1 MKGNRDWYANEGAVY
16 PSYAFRVIDE
26 NGQPV
31 DLTGKTLVFWVR
43 LTDENNEP
51 DTSTPVRGGN
61 AIITNALGG
70 EGRYDWKA
78 SDVSTPGI
86 YLSQF
91 RVIEGNGAER
101 VYPNYRYLIGEVRR
115 KLN

>member
-1 MKGNRDWYANEGAVY
+1 MKGNRDWYANEGAIY

-31 DLTGKTLVFWVR
+31 DLTDRTLVFR
-43 LTDENNEP
+43 MRKANEDNEP
-51 DTSTPVRGGN
+51 DITTPIKGGN
-61 AIITNALGG
+61 AIVTNALGG
-70 EGRYDWKA
+70 EGRYDWTQA
-78 SDVSTPGI
+78 DVSTPGI
-86 YLSQF
+86 YLGQF
-91 RVIEGNGAER
+91 RVIESNGGER